1 MSYSIQS
8 DAMKLSLK
16 PFVNHNK
23 LPYNGNHI
31 EFLSKNLRITT
42 KGVFDILS
50 LISLTSEELVLFIV
64 NERLKNR
71 KRHTSEYT
79 TKLFR

>member
-1 MSYSIQS
+1 MSYNIKI
-8 DAMKLSLK
+8 DAMKLAI
-16 PFVNHNK
+16 PPYINHNK
-23 LPYNGNHI
+23 LPYNGNQI

-71 KRHTSEYT
+71 KRHTAEYT